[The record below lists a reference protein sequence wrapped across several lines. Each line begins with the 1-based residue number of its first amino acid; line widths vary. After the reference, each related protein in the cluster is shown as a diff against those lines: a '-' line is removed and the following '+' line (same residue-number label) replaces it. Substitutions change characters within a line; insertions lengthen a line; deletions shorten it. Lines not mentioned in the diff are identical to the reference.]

1 MALFFLKKSLEI
13 ENKYAILSDD
23 SIWRCEMNNK
33 AVELFCAVPKMHN
46 CAQAVA
52 DGAGRADLLDEMKL
66 CGGGRA
72 PENICGAL
80 HAAMTIAGAEKAS
93 LIKDAFLSELG
104 AVSCTALKNEL
115 AIPCAKCVEIAAELL
130 EKYGR

>member
-1 MALFFLKKSLEI
+1 MALFFLKKSLEFG
-13 ENKYAILSDD
+13 NKYAILSID
-23 SIWRCEMNNK
+23 IVWRCQMKNK

-52 DGAGRADLLDEMKL
+52 DGAGRADLLEDMRL

-80 HAAMTIAGAEKAS
+80 HAAMTIAGTEKAPQ
-93 LIKDAFLSELG
+93 IKDAFLSELG
-104 AVSCTALKNEL
+104 AVACSALKNEL
-115 AIPCAKCVEIAAELL
+115 AIPCVKCVEKAAELL